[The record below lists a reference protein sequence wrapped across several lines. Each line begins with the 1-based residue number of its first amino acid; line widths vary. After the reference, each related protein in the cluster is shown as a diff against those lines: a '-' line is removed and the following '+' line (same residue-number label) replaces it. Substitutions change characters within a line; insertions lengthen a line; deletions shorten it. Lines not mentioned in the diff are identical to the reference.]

1 MKRSRTPSQSD
12 IELHN
17 RSRNDIICF
26 ASREIAVFLC
36 CVAAICQ
43 IPAAVQWTCIGTG
56 ALLAVFSIVWDIL
69 LTLKKVKPIQG
80 KFLWMIFSIQGI
92 AVTLLLLA
100 KSMTSLILI
109 AALIGQITS
118 LILAL
123 IINLQGHLNSIED
136 SVHNKIPPRI

>member
-1 MKRSRTPSQSD
+1 MKLSRTPSQSD

-36 CVAAICQ
+36 CVAVICQ
-43 IPAAVQWTCIGTG
+43 IPATVQWTCIGTG
-56 ALLAVFSIVWDIL
+56 AILAMFSIIWDIL
-69 LTLKKVKPIQG
+69 LTLKKVKPIHG

-92 AVTLLLLA
+92 AVTLFLLA

-109 AALIGQITS
+109 AALIGQIT
-118 LILAL
+118 AL
-123 IINLQGHLNSIED
+123 IIAIIVNLNS
-136 SVHNKIPPRI
+136 HP

>member
-43 IPAAVQWTCIGTG
+43 IPAAVQWTCIGMG

-80 KFLWMIFSIQGI
+80 KFLWIIFSIQGVAI
-92 AVTLLLLA
+92 TLLLFA

-109 AALIGQITS
+109 AALIGQVTTLVIT
-118 LILAL
+118 
-123 IINLQGHLNSIED
+123 IIVRLKYSSATH
-136 SVHNKIPPRI
+136 K

>member
-1 MKRSRTPSQSD
+1 M
-12 IELHN
+12 
-17 RSRNDIICF
+17 
-26 ASREIAVFLC
+26 
-36 CVAAICQ
+36 
-43 IPAAVQWTCIGTG
+43 G

-123 IINLQGHLNSIED
+123 IINLQGHLNS
-136 SVHNKIPPRI
+136 HP